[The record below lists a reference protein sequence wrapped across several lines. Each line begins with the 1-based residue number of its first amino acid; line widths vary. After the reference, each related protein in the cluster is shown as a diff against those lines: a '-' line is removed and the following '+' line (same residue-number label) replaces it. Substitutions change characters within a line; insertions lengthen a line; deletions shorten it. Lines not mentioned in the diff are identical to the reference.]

1 MHYLYILYSKSTV
14 RFYVWQ
20 SSDVLSRLD
29 LHNTHHFK
37 GAFTKI
43 ASDWEIAMAFPC
55 TQKKDALFL
64 ERFVKRMKK
73 NGRASCRESV
83 QKILT
88 AILANQKA
96 VAGSRDASG
105 MEAPPQS
112 NNPCKHYVYW
122 GFYIFCMNALS
133 IYPLF

>member
-1 MHYLYILYSKSTV
+1 MHYLYILYSKSTD
-14 RFYVWQ
+14 RFYVGQ

-64 ERFVKRMKK
+64 ERFVKRMKSK
-73 NGRASCRESV
+73 AFIRKVIAHPE
-83 QKILT
+83 ILT
-88 AILANQKA
+88 AILANQ
-96 VAGSRDASG
+96 
-105 MEAPPQS
+105 
-112 NNPCKHYVYW
+112 
-122 GFYIFCMNALS
+122 
-133 IYPLF
+133 

>member
-1 MHYLYILYSKSTV
+1 MHYLYILYSKSTD
-14 RFYVWQ
+14 RFYVGQ

-64 ERFVKRMKK
+64 ERFVKRMKSK
-73 NGRASCRESV
+73 AFIRKVIAYPEV
-83 QKILT
+83 LT
-88 AILANQKA
+88 AILDNHPTRRA
-96 VAGSRDASG
+96 SPLASG
-105 MEAPPQS
+105 LEAPPQS
-112 NNPCKHYVYW
+112 KNPCK
-122 GFYIFCMNALS
+122 
-133 IYPLF
+133 P